1 MKQQMIAHSNN
12 TTPYSEIH
20 QGNLIT
26 SCQTTKAT
34 LTKLHQQQV
43 AHLHLLLL
51 LQDLELFG
59 DLMKVNMKPLMD
71 WIVKRNSDTN
81 GSLGYL
87 PAMCRNSACQLGA
100 LNSQS
105 FVERMNSAANLIVTK
120 KRTNL
125 ADELI
130 DKLVVIRMNRNF
142 MMHCRQNKPITHVN
156 LSQLN

>member
-1 MKQQMIAHSNN
+1 MDNSQN
-12 TTPYSEIH
+12 
-20 QGNLIT
+20 
-26 SCQTTKAT
+26 
-34 LTKLHQQQV
+34 
-43 AHLHLLLL
+43 
-51 LQDLELFG
+51 DLFG
-59 DLMKVNMKPLMD
+59 DLMKVVNMKPLMD

-130 DKLVVIRMNRNF
+130 DKLVVIRMNRDF

>member
-1 MKQQMIAHSNN
+1 MKQQMIAHSN
-12 TTPYSEIH
+12 TTPHSEIL

-26 SCQTTKAT
+26 SCQTTIAT
-34 LTKLHQQQV
+34 LIKLHQQQV

-51 LQDLELFG
+51 LQDLEL
-59 DLMKVNMKPLMD
+59 MD
-71 WIVKRNSDTN
+71 WHLHQLFQYQTQLQQAPATQIVATNVPSVNNSESQGTNTAEDT
-81 GSLGYL
+81 S
-87 PAMCRNSACQLGA
+87 GA

-130 DKLVVIRMNRNF
+130 DR
-142 MMHCRQNKPITHVN
+142 
-156 LSQLN
+156 